1 MDGGE
6 YWIPAFA
13 GMTTWVWSENKPL
26 SLNLPC
32 FLRQHDRDAVADRIS
47 EFCGPRDQFLPRCVK
62 LQRTLGQR
70 TAQNFQQF
78 GIAGAF
84 KAFGRGSHVL
94 VSGLGLSSL

>member
-1 MDGGE
+1 MEGGE

-13 GMTTWVWSENKPL
+13 GMTTGVWRETKPP
-26 SLNLPC
+26 SLNLPG

-47 EFCGPRDQFLPRCVK
+47 KFCGTRDQFLPRGVK

-70 TAQNFQQF
+70 ADQNFQKLW
-78 GIAGAF
+78 IDGAF

-94 VSGLGLSSL
+94 VSGLGLS